1 MARNTAHGATAL
13 DGRLRRSERS
23 RQAIVAALLD
33 RIGEGVLQPT
43 AQQVAERAG
52 VGIRTVFRH
61 FSEMDSLYA
70 AMDARL
76 EGDVRPS
83 LAGERREGTLD
94 ERIAGLVRLRTQL
107 FERIAPYKRAA
118 NLQRWRS
125 RFLQDRHRL
134 LQRALHDHARAWL
147 PEIVALPEEVAEAV
161 DLVTSF
167 EAWDRLRADRQL
179 AAPAAAAVMESALRA
194 LLPGGTR
201 RSGR

>member
-1 MARNTAHGATAL
+1 M
-13 DGRLRRSERS
+13 
-23 RQAIVAALLD
+23 AALLD

-76 EGDVRPS
+76 EGDVRPA
-83 LAGERREGTLD
+83 LAGGARTGSLD
-94 ERIAGLVRLRTQL
+94 ERIGGLVRQRAQL

-125 RFLQDRHRL
+125 RFLQERHL
-134 LQRALHDHARAWL
+134 VLQRALRDDARAWL
-147 PEIVALPEEVAEAV
+147 PEVAALPSDAAEAV
-161 DLVTSF
+161 DLVTAF
-167 EAWDRLRADRQL
+167 EAWDRLRSDRQL
-179 AAPAAAAVMESALRA
+179 VPQAAIAVMERALRA
-194 LLPGGTR
+194 VLSSGAGPGRSR
-201 RSGR
+201 R